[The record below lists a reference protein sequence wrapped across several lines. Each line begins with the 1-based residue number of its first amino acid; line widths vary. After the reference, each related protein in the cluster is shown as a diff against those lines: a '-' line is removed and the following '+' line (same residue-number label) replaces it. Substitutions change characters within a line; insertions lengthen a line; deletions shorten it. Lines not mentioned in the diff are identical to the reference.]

1 MRGLDSATIL
11 GIEMLEP
18 GGGGGPEGRREGGVK
33 ADGGRKGA
41 MRAGRK
47 EEDLQVTAAR

>member
-18 GGGGGPEGRREGGVK
+18 GQGEGDQKAEEREASRLMV
-33 ADGGRKGA
+33 GGR
-41 MRAGRK
+41 
-47 EEDLQVTAAR
+47 EP